1 MKGQAALKSAGQG
14 FIGSFIAAVAG
25 VLLSGV
31 AYQVAEAAS
40 DLLLIMSLATF
51 AVILAW
57 NLPGIVR
64 HALER
69 GEPGAAYEDELREL
83 YGPARTGVT
92 MAEVIAEWP
101 QVVTASQS
109 GMSRLRYLGP
119 PPTWT
124 GPQERLVVFETLP
137 ATEFYPC
144 QVNVAPGSDHNV
156 YIQDSQVTC
165 AGCGQVLEPS
175 HSAGGS
181 IYHCYT
187 CWQ

>member
-1 MKGQAALKSAGQG
+1 VKGGGALKGAGQG
-14 FIGSFIAAVAG
+14 MLASVVTGMIGAFT
-25 VLLSGV
+25 SGP
-31 AYQVAEAAS
+31 AYLALAAS
-40 DLLLIMSLATF
+40 SNLLMVMALVTF
-51 AVILAW
+51 AVIGAW
-57 NLPGIVR
+57 NAPGIMR

-69 GEPGAAYEDELREL
+69 GEPERAHEDELREL

-101 QVVTASQS
+101 QFITASQA

-124 GPQERLVVFETLP
+124 GPQERLVFETLP
-137 ATEFYPC
+137 GTEFYPC
-144 QVNVAPGSDHNV
+144 QVDTAPGSDHNV

-181 IYHCYT
+181 IYRCYT